1 MVKQANNL
9 EIHSFLKYFED
20 YIDRAKQ
27 DSEQK
32 PLDGN
37 TLCVTTNYNLGR
49 IYEGLFM
56 CDKF

>member
-32 PLDGN
+32 PLDA
-37 TLCVTTNYNLGR
+37 
-49 IYEGLFM
+49 
-56 CDKF
+56 KFYFSDWKAFPVVENGT